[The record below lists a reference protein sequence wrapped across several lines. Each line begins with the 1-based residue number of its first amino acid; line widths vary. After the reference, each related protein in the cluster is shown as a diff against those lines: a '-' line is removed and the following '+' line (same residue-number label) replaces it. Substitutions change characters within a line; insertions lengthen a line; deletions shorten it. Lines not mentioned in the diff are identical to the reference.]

1 MSSPQIKKLLQ
12 GAGRYDINILPDLQ
26 AHLEEQLRTGS
37 YDIDANLALLKLFL
51 LHPQEQSKEARVEI
65 MEKVLLKSLMAF
77 PAADFSLCMYQI
89 PLTYHSQLKEVL
101 HLAQWLELAKFT
113 KFWKDAE
120 SVEALK
126 QAVGWQTA
134 VRNFI
139 AGVVSATYRSIK
151 IDQLADLL
159 NLPSGDMEPFI
170 KEQGWT
176 HSNDDKE
183 VVVVN
188 VATFTTVQAEPK
200 AASSTMSL
208 EQYRTLY
215 MAATSA

>member
-1 MSSPQIKKLLQ
+1 MSSPQIKTLLQ
-12 GAGRYDINILPDLQ
+12 GVGRYDINILPDLQ
-26 AHLEEQLRTGS
+26 AHLEEQLKTGT

-51 LHPQEQSKEARVEI
+51 LHPQEQSKETRIEI
-65 MEKVLLKSLMAF
+65 MERVLLKSLMAY

-89 PLTYHSQLKEVL
+89 PLMYHNHLKDVL
-101 HLAQWLELAKFT
+101 NLAQWLELAKFT

-120 SVEALK
+120 TVETLK

-139 AGVVSATYRSIK
+139 AGVISSTYRSIK
-151 IDQLADLL
+151 VDQLAELL
-159 NLPSGDMEPFI
+159 NLPAADMEPI
-170 KEQGWT
+170 INERGWT
-176 HSNDDKE
+176 RSKDDKQ

-188 VATFTTVQAEPK
+188 TAGFVTVRPEPK
-200 AASSTMSL
+200 AASTTMSL

-215 MAATSA
+215 MASTGA